1 MSAGNVHA
9 SPAGQLESTSRL
21 LSQPPPVAYLVGETR
36 KPAPS
41 YNLADAGHRTKSVV
55 SATPTKGPVYAATCS
70 RLSARPT
77 PAGPYTLAMA
87 AADHTIRLPRS
98 TYARLQAEAAR
109 SHRAIDEIA
118 GELLDERLP
127 LPIADREQA
136 GSALARLAALR
147 ARVGRGVDAVAL
159 VGEGREELDRR
170 IPSGE

>member
-1 MSAGNVHA
+1 
-9 SPAGQLESTSRL
+9 
-21 LSQPPPVAYLVGETR
+21 
-36 KPAPS
+36 
-41 YNLADAGHRTKSVV
+41 
-55 SATPTKGPVYAATCS
+55 
-70 RLSARPT
+70 
-77 PAGPYTLAMA
+77 MA